1 MIKIEI
7 IEKNDVDEMFENK
20 ETEVTVQSSIKVNQK
35 KEDEKASQTKSG
47 CEGLLDCN
55 RKKGKAFNGNEE
67 KLELEVSLQDEVV
80 PVPKI
85 DETFEVDGND
95 NLNLNHVET
104 EELPEISTVWEN
116 FVNKLTVKVG
126 AKKIKYQ
133 QLIDKKTVL
142 VSHREN
148 VQERKLESELR
159 IVSVSEEIKGK
170 RKFIET
176 WEEGMKRLKQAI
188 NQEMKEIDE
197 LNDCVSEETKKVDSS
212 YKTIQKLVKTSS

>member
-1 MIKIEI
+1 MLNELC
-7 IEKNDVDEMFENK
+7 
-20 ETEVTVQSSIKVNQK
+20 TVS
-35 KEDEKASQTKSG
+35 
-47 CEGLLDCN
+47 
-55 RKKGKAFNGNEE
+55 
-67 KLELEVSLQDEVV
+67 
-80 PVPKI
+80 
-85 DETFEVDGND
+85 
-95 NLNLNHVET
+95 
-104 EELPEISTVWEN
+104 

-212 YKTIQKLVKTSS
+212 SKTIQKFDSKLKQVEDDIIATCQMNDKTDLVEANNKLQTANAELKNS